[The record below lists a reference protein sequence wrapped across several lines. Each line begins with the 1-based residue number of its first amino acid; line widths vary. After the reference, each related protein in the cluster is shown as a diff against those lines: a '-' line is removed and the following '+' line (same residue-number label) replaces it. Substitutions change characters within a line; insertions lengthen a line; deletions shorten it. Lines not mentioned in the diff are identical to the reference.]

1 MPTKKKAATARKSA
15 KKTGR
20 TAGAR
25 KPAGRK
31 AAVRKG
37 AVRKGAVRKVAKVVE
52 AKARQGLGVAKV
64 GLERLTTATSH
75 LVEEVK
81 EKLGG

>member
-25 KPAGRK
+25 KPSGRK
-31 AAVRKG
+31 A